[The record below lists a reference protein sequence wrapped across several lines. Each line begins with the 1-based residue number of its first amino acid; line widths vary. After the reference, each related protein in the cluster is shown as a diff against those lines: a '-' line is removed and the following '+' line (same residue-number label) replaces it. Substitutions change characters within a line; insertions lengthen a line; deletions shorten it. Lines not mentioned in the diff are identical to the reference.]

1 MNNNEKLEKCI
12 NSFSNTYYNL
22 LRDLF
27 KDLPEG
33 AIDFVSDE
41 ADKVIRK
48 ELEIFKDDEDVELLY
63 QVLVKENIE
72 DITKE
77 FSKKIHTISDNM
89 EKALEVVLSDNED
102 HLSRLLD
109 EGFEC
114 VNSIEEALTSVD
126 EKLNK
131 RVVH

>member
-22 LRDLF
+22 LRNLF
-27 KDLPEG
+27 KDLPED

-48 ELEIFKDDEDVELLY
+48 ELEIFKDDGDVELLY

-72 DITKE
+72 GITKD

-89 EKALEVVLSDNED
+89 EKSLEIVMEENEEYLGKLLSD
-102 HLSRLLD
+102 
-109 EGFEC
+109 EG
-114 VNSIEEALTSVD
+114 T
-126 EKLNK
+126 
-131 RVVH
+131 VH